1 MHLFLSD
8 SYVVVGLG
16 ERDMEEGSAGRH
28 SRWLGRWKNRSRE
41 PIQAQ
46 VSCTSAGHR
55 FDRGE
60 RCSAGQLAGA
70 GSGSASC
77 RKETDLGRC
86 GLDR

>member
-60 RCSAGQLAGA
+60 RCSAGQLAARVVGVRAA
-70 GSGSASC
+70 GRRQIWADAAGP
-77 RKETDLGRC
+77 
-86 GLDR
+86 